1 MSSQAETDLEV
12 LKVVVSKIDESLDK
26 MSQVS
31 TDLGRIIAVHE
42 QRLERL
48 ENDHDDRTE
57 DLKVLHKRITES
69 FADLHE
75 KLHAMEDRL
84 DLKYQKQQ
92 MNAQMQHND
101 IQKEIQED
109 IAELSS
115 RIRTLENWRWW
126 MMGIGVGFGFIA
138 AKVIPLLA

>member
-1 MSSQAETDLEV
+1 MSSRAETDLEV

-31 TDLGRIIAVHE
+31 TDLSRIIAVHE

-92 MNAQMQHND
+92 LNAQSQHD
-101 IQKEIQED
+101 SIQKEIQED

-138 AKVIPLLA
+138 AKVIPMLA